1 MVGLAILLGL
11 VGVVTIV
18 VASVGPRTGGVSGLP
33 VLPRPIEQ
41 WLAQLLERAAMAG
54 PPILIVLIAVGG
66 GVAVAVTLLL
76 VRGSFV
82 LGAVGSVVPGI
93 VIGTRITLR
102 VRRYPDRVADALPGA
117 MRAIS
122 DGLAAGR
129 SLRDALV
136 RASRETPPPLS
147 VELEA
152 VVDELAY
159 GGRLT
164 AALERLATRVPRAPV
179 QMFVAAVLVCA
190 SSGGNLARVLAE
202 LAEQLD
208 NRARVTRELRGL
220 GAQARLTAWLV
231 AGLPAFGALALEA
244 LAPGVLGRTLLH
256 GIGLLGLA
264 AASMLM
270 VVAGL
275 LVRSIGR
282 IGC

>member
-41 WLAQLLERAAMAG
+41 WLARRLERAGMAG
-54 PPILIVLIAVGG
+54 PPVLIVLIAVAGG
-66 GVAVAVTLLL
+66 MGLAVTLLL
-76 VRGSFV
+76 ARGSFV

-164 AALERLATRVPRAPV
+164 AALERLAIRVPRAPV

-244 LAPGVLGRTLLH
+244 VAPGVLGRTLLH